1 MYEDRP
7 AVCRYYALGSMG
19 VRKKEASSV
28 DDIYFVV
35 KEDHCLGHNE
45 PKKHTVAEYR
55 HAQGFDKYDEMNR
68 EWRDIILKNAP
79 ANLLSAP
86 LLNAVYNYLIC
97 VVTTWIASQNL
108 FKAKA
113 FYPCFQFQQNRLEN

>member
-1 MYEDRP
+1 MLLDKDGSKTGTSECIHLTAEGCSVYEDRP

-45 PKKHTVAEYR
+45 PKNTPLQNIVT
-55 HAQGFDKYDEMNR
+55 
-68 EWRDIILKNAP
+68 LKG
-79 ANLLSAP
+79 
-86 LLNAVYNYLIC
+86 LINM
-97 VVTTWIASQNL
+97 T
-108 FKAKA
+108 
-113 FYPCFQFQQNRLEN
+113 R